1 MGYKSMRRIDMN
13 KKDLIRQ
20 RIGFGAADMASNFV
34 WPMITTYLAVFYTDV
49 AGIDAIAVGMI
60 MLLSKFIDACTDVLM
75 GIVVDMT
82 RTKWG
87 KCRPYFLFG
96 AIPLA
101 CFAVL
106 TFFIPDFGNVT
117 NTIVYAFV
125 TFNLVSTGYTIV
137 NTPLSAIL
145 PSLTD
150 DKQERNIL
158 VTFRMV
164 MAAIG
169 SFCVTTFATP
179 LINHFGGNQNPYS
192 YAWTIGA
199 FSVIAVVLF
208 FFAFANTKESVKSMQ
223 AEKVTV
229 RQGIKAINGQ
239 YILFIFI
246 MFVFMLGFAIK
257 QAGVVYYY
265 TYVVENVSI
274 IPIQAAVTSIAM
286 IAGQTCIPMFTKKLS
301 KTACMCVMCIISFV
315 GNMFFVCSGNNTTM
329 LIIGTAIV
337 WYGLGF
343 LMGMRFSVLAD
354 VVDYCEMKSGIHAA
368 GILSSFDS
376 FVAKLTFGLNVTLFT
391 FLMKIGGYIPNQKQ
405 TDVAKMYINI
415 GFIGIPVAC
424 LVLTVILLKFFKVEK
439 LINQKTEEEMQDEE
453 EELAS

>member
-1 MGYKSMRRIDMN
+1 MN
-13 KKDLIRQ
+13 KKNLMRQ
-20 RIGFGAADMASNFV
+20 RLGFGAADMASNFV

-60 MLLSKFIDACTDVLM
+60 MLVSKFIDACTDIMM
-75 GIVVDMT
+75 GIIVDQP

-101 CFAVL
+101 LFAVL
-106 TFFIPDFGNVT
+106 TFLIPDFGNDT
-117 NTIVYAFV
+117 NAIIYAFV

-150 DKQERNIL
+150 DKHERNIL
-158 VTFRMV
+158 VTFRMI

-179 LINHFGGNQNPYS
+179 LINGFGGNSNPYS
-192 YAWTIGA
+192 YAKTIGI
-199 FSVIAVVLF
+199 FSVVAVVLF
-208 FFAFANTKESVKSMQ
+208 FFAFANTKESVKSVE

-229 RQGIKAINGQ
+229 RQGLKAVNGQ
-239 YILFIFI
+239 YILFVFI

-265 TYVVENVSI
+265 TYVVENVAI
-274 IPIQAAVTSIAM
+274 IPIQAAVTSAAM
-286 IAGQTCIPMFTKKLS
+286 IIGQSCMPMLTKKFG
-301 KTACMCVMCIISFV
+301 KTKCMDLMCVISFV
-315 GNMFFVCSGNNTTM
+315 GNLLFMFSNNNVAL
-329 LIIGTAIV
+329 LIVGTAIV

-368 GILSSFDS
+368 GMLSSLDS

-391 FLMKIGGYIPNQKQ
+391 FLMKLGGYVPNQKQ
-405 TDVAKMYINI
+405 TDLAKNYINI
-415 GFIGIPVAC
+415 GFIGIPVLC
-424 LVLTVILLKFFKVEK
+424 LILTVVLLRFFKVEK
-439 LINQKTEEEMQDEE
+439 LMNQNRNEETDEKMTKE
-453 EELAS
+453 EKKAV